1 MMGLSMDLN
10 AEGWHRNM
18 GRKQIGSVKIT
29 SATVLNEGDVWPFND
44 PAVRIGEDGVTM
56 GWRQAELSLNGD
68 YLVTV
73 ELPKTEVARLFLL
86 LFGPN
91 LAAETLARYGFKVDA
106 DNFAAEMLLDKPI
119 GDIIDLLSKHKNRRA
134 NETPIEMD
142 ALSPRSANCLMY
154 MGITTYEKLA
164 RLSESE
170 LLRIPN
176 FGRRSLN
183 EVKETLLARGL
194 RLANNEQSAVQSS
207 DT

>member
-1 MMGLSMDLN
+1 MDLN

-194 RLANNEQSAVQSS
+194 RLANNEQSAVQYS

>member
-1 MMGLSMDLN
+1 MDLS
-10 AEGWHRNM
+10 ARGWRRNM
-18 GRKQIGSVKIT
+18 YRNQLGSVEIT
-29 SATVLNEGDVWPFND
+29 SAALLKEDDVWPYD
-44 PAVRIGEDGVTM
+44 KPAVKIGEGGVTIS
-56 GWRQAELSLNGD
+56 WPQPKLSLNGD
-68 YLVTV
+68 YRVTV

-194 RLANNEQSAVQSS
+194 RLANNEQSAVQYS

>member
-1 MMGLSMDLN
+1 MDLN

-29 SATVLNEGDVWPFND
+29 SATVLNVNEGDVWPFND

-91 LAAETLARYGFKVDA
+91 LAAETLAQYGFKVDA
-106 DNFAAEMLLDKPI
+106 DDFAAEMLLDKPI
-119 GDIIDLLSKHKNRRA
+119 GDIIDLLSKHKDRRA

-142 ALSPRSANCLMY
+142 ALSIRTANVFKNE
-154 MGITTYEKLA
+154 GITTYEKLA
-164 RLSESE
+164 RRSAAE
-170 LLRIPN
+170 LLRTPN
-176 FGRRSLN
+176 CGRKALN
-183 EVKETLLARGL
+183 EVKEILLARGL
-194 RLANNEQSAVQSS
+194 KLTDCARSA
-207 DT
+207 D

>member
-1 MMGLSMDLN
+1 MDLN

-18 GRKQIGSVKIT
+18 GRKQIGSVRSP

-91 LAAETLARYGFKVDA
+91 
-106 DNFAAEMLLDKPI
+106 FAAEILAHMA
-119 GDIIDLLSKHKNRRA
+119 SK
-134 NETPIEMD
+134 
-142 ALSPRSANCLMY
+142 
-154 MGITTYEKLA
+154 
-164 RLSESE
+164 
-170 LLRIPN
+170 
-176 FGRRSLN
+176 
-183 EVKETLLARGL
+183 
-194 RLANNEQSAVQSS
+194 
-207 DT
+207 

>member
-1 MMGLSMDLN
+1 MDLN

>member
-1 MMGLSMDLN
+1 
-10 AEGWHRNM
+10 
-18 GRKQIGSVKIT
+18 
-29 SATVLNEGDVWPFND
+29 
-44 PAVRIGEDGVTM
+44 M

-91 LAAETLARYGFKVDA
+91 LAAEILARYGFKVDA

>member
-1 MMGLSMDLN
+1 MDLN

-91 LAAETLARYGFKVDA
+91 LTAEILARYGFKVDA

>member
-1 MMGLSMDLN
+1 MDLN

-91 LAAETLARYGFKVDA
+91 LAAETLAQYGFKVDA
-106 DNFAAEMLLDKPI
+106 DDFAAEMLLDKPI
-119 GDIIDLLSKHKNRRA
+119 GDIIDLLSKHKDRRA

-142 ALSPRSANCLMY
+142 ALSIRTANCLKNV
-154 MGITTYEKLA
+154 GIATYEKFA
-164 RLSESE
+164 RMSESE

-183 EVKETLLARGL
+183 EMKEALLARGL